1 MHTSINVSFN
11 FVLSSNLSLYKIFQS
26 QEAGNSDATLGALGK
41 TVNKSIGIS
50 FIFPLSLLGVLP
62 F

>member
-1 MHTSINVSFN
+1 MHTSVSVSLDFD
-11 FVLSSNLSLYKIFQS
+11 FSSILLLYKIFQS

-50 FIFPLSLLGVLP
+50 FIFPLSLFGVLP
-62 F
+62 Y